1 MARHCLESSTAGC
14 ALLLAIC
21 LAGGAIRSASAE
33 AVILQLNGGDRL
45 SGEIVSENSTQLV
58 LSNRWNPGL
67 LVPISQITNREAVA
81 ATRIVGDT
89 NAAPHQPSLLSKAVQ
104 PLRPTPQKNWK
115 GEVQG
120 GIDLRSGAKD
130 QEVYSGRF
138 KVTYEQFYKSSPN
151 EAFRNFLDYSVQ
163 YGKTDGIKSSDR
175 MWAQDKMAF
184 DLSRRWYVYDIAAVG
199 YDKIQKI
206 DFQYDVGPG
215 LGYHLYA
222 LTNFTMNV
230 ESGISYQVQYRTEEK
245 DGTGVTVHTLLQDPF
260 YRLAEDVAWKLGE
273 RTSLSERLEFFP
285 RVDFTEYRLRFET
298 TLSYDLW
305 RNVAFHL
312 NFLELYDTA
321 PATDVARNE
330 ATIRSLLGVKF

>member
-1 MARHCLESSTAGC
+1 MARHFLDPTTAGC
-14 ALLLAIC
+14 LFLLTLC
-21 LAGGAIRSASAE
+21 LAGVAVRSDAAE
-33 AVILQLNGGDRL
+33 SVILQLNGGDRL
-45 SGEIVSENSTQLV
+45 SGEIISQNGTELV
-58 LSNRWNPGL
+58 LSNRWNPTL
-67 LVPISQITNREAVA
+67 VVPINQITNRAAVA
-81 ATRIVGDT
+81 AGLAPDT
-89 NAAPHQPSLLSKAVQ
+89 NAAPRTPTLLSGAEQ
-104 PLRPTPQKNWK
+104 PVRPKPQKNWK

-120 GIDLRSGAKD
+120 GVDIRDGAKN

-138 KVTYEQFYKSSPN
+138 KLTYEQFYKSSPN
-151 EAFRNFLDYSVQ
+151 EAFRNFFDYSVQ
-163 YGKTDGIKSSDR
+163 YGKTDGIISSDR

-184 DLSRRWYVYDIAAVG
+184 DLSRRWYVYDIASVG
-199 YDKIQKI
+199 YDTIQKI

-222 LTNFTMNV
+222 LTNFTMNL
-230 ESGISYQVQYRTEEK
+230 EAGISYQVQYRTEEK
-245 DGTGVTVHTLLQDPF
+245 DDTGVTVHTLLQDPF
-260 YRLAEDVAWKLGE
+260 FRLAEDMAWKLGE
-273 RTSLSERLEFFP
+273 RTSFSERLEFFP

-321 PATDVARNE
+321 PATDVARSE